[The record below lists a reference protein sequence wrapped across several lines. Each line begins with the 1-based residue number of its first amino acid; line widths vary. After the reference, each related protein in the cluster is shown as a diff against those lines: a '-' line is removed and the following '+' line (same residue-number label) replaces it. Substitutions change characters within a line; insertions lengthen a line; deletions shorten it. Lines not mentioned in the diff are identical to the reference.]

1 MFDNSM
7 PLVSVIMPCYN
18 HDAYVERA
26 ILSVLE
32 QTYKNIE
39 LIVVDDGSKDN
50 SCEVICRLSEK
61 HGFTFVEQENAGV
74 CKTLN
79 RGVFE
84 FSKGSYIAVL
94 ASDDYWAIDKIEKQ
108 MALILAAKGSE
119 FCYTQGLEFD
129 SDSGDHIRIFPKKP
143 KVGRVL
149 NNVFV
154 SQHVPAGSI
163 LFSRKLFQE
172 MNGFDESLKEE
183 DWDFVIRAASL
194 TDFLAVSEP
203 LFYYRSHLGNTMKT
217 RSRRRIFHDKAKIFA
232 KNYMLVSPII
242 WLYSVVL
249 HFAYDH
255 LMYYYKSR

>member
-1 MFDNSM
+1 MLDNAM

-18 HDAYVERA
+18 HEAYVERA

-39 LIVVDDGSKDN
+39 LIVIDDGSKDN
-50 SCEVICRLSEK
+50 SCEVIRRLSENYS
-61 HGFTFVEQENAGV
+61 FTFVEQENSGV

-94 ASDDYWAIDKIEKQ
+94 ASDDYWALDKIEKQ
-108 MALILAAKGSE
+108 MSLILAAEGSD
-119 FCYTQGLEFD
+119 FCYTQALEFD
-129 SDSGDHIRIFPKKP
+129 SDSGEQLRVFPKKP
-143 KVGRVL
+143 KVGKVL

-163 LFSRKLFQE
+163 LFSSRLFHE
-172 MNGFDESLKEE
+172 MNGFDESLREE

-194 TDFLAVSEP
+194 TNFVAVSEP
-203 LFYYRSHLGNTMKT
+203 LFYYRSHRGNTMKT
-217 RSRRRIFHDKAKIFA
+217 RSRRSIFHDKAKILA
-232 KNYMLVSPII
+232 KNYMLVSPLI
-242 WLYSVVL
+242 WLFSVVL
-249 HFAYDH
+249 HFTYDH
-255 LMYYYKSR
+255 LIYYYKSR